1 MMTLNEALTWIANL
15 FEVSVEKIQPQTKRE
30 EIEAWDSLGTL
41 TLMARLDEEFNI
53 ILSEDK
59 IAELKVV
66 DDILKILRDN
76 GHLQ

>member
-1 MMTLNEALTWIANL
+1 MMTLNEALSWIANL
-15 FEVSVEKIQPQTKRE
+15 FEVSVEKIQPQTKRD